1 MSRQDETRT
10 RVAVIFG
17 GRSAEHDV
25 SCRSAVS
32 VLRFLDRARY
42 EVVPIRISREGE
54 WLVGIDRPV
63 AALDV
68 AALDAM
74 TSQDGLDRPSP
85 ADSLFAALDRL
96 QSVDVA
102 FPCLHGTYGEDGTI
116 QGFLELAGVRYVGSG
131 VLASA
136 TAMDKEFTK
145 KIVGAEGIAVA
156 DGIVLRA
163 PDGDLG
169 PADRA
174 RLGLPVFVKPAR
186 SGSSVG
192 VSRVDDW
199 DKLAAAIDAA
209 RECDTKVLV
218 EAAVPGREIDL
229 GLLQQPDGEVLV
241 GPPLEINVGGPSS
254 FFDFSAKYQPGAAE
268 LVVPADLDPE
278 SSALLAYTARRIFDV
293 LGCAGLLRADFFLAE
308 VSGRVVPVL
317 NEVNSM
323 PGLTEL
329 SQFPQIWRA
338 GGLSYPE
345 LLDRLLATALASA
358 RSSMPALR

>member
-1 MSRQDETRT
+1 
-10 RVAVIFG
+10 VIFG
-17 GRSAEHDV
+17 GRSTEHDV

-54 WLVGIDRPV
+54 WLVGVDRPA

-68 AALDAM
+68 AALEAM
-74 TSQDGLDRPSP
+74 TPRNGLDRTSP

-102 FPCLHGTYGEDGTI
+102 FPCLHGPYGEDGTV

-145 KIVGAEGIAVA
+145 KIVSAEGIVVA
-156 DGIVLRA
+156 DGIVLRGT
-163 PDGDLG
+163 DGDLSS
-169 PADRA
+169 ADRA

-199 DKLAAAIDAA
+199 DQLAAAIAAA
-209 RECDTKVLV
+209 RKCDGKVLV

-241 GPPLEINVGGPSS
+241 GPPLEINLGARSS
-254 FFDFSAKYQPGAAE
+254 FFDYCAKYRPGAAE
-268 LVVPADLDPE
+268 FVIPADLNPE
-278 SSALLAYTARRIFDV
+278 SSTLLAYTARRVFDV
-293 LGCAGLLRADFFLAE
+293 LGCTGLLRADFFLAE
-308 VSGRVVPVL
+308 VNGSIVPVL

-329 SQFPQIWRA
+329 SQFPRIWRA
-338 GGLSYPE
+338 GGLAYPE
-345 LLDRLLATALASA
+345 LLDRLISTALANA